1 MSFVKIKSQSPLL
14 LQRIIIYLFFENP
27 AILTFKC
34 TDKVAELMI
43 LMVTITIKINYLSKK

>member
-1 MSFVKIKSQSPLL
+1 MSFVKIKSQSPLR

-27 AILTFKC
+27 AILTFKL

-43 LMVTITIKINYLSKK
+43 LMVTITININYLSN